1 MYRSH
6 ACLCW
11 YALEMHVVKNVQLWF
26 YLIERMET
34 EKYKEEKVCE
44 SGFLLGRI
52 EN

>member
-1 MYRSH
+1 MNVSL
-6 ACLCW
+6 ACMSL
-11 YALEMHVVKNVQLWF
+11 LVRVRNFVKNNYCSI